1 MKTTLFYVFVAS
13 FFASVGA
20 FAPVP
25 LATRA
30 VGKKADAGTKV
41 IEKKAPTK
49 KVVEKKPVV
58 KKVAAKKP
66 AAKKTPA
73 KKPAAKKVVKK
84 AKKVVAKKSVA
95 KKASVKKVVT
105 PVKKVKKSGPPPSG
119 GYPSFRAST
128 ENWKP
133 FAGIS
138 GGGNKAPVGG
148 LKVPD
153 FSDPKLQ
160 IKRDPKVYAAAAQKR
175 KENLYG
181 SEFVYDDG
189 LTVLERKQRKTLP
202 TFLTGSA
209 KSQADESTIR
219 SDIEADTLIFG
230 LDPDRFQLLFISI
243 FGLFALVGCLSGT
256 LQL

>member
-1 MKTTLFYVFVAS
+1 MKTTLLYVFYAS
-13 FFASVGA
+13 LLASCGA
-20 FAPVP
+20 FTPAP

-30 VGKKADAGTKV
+30 VGKKAVANKGTKV
-41 IEKKAPTK
+41 LE
-49 KVVEKKPVV
+49 
-58 KKVAAKKP
+58 KKP
-66 AAKKTPA
+66 AAKKVLEKKPAVKVVA
-73 KKPAAKKVVKK
+73 KKPAAKKVVAKK
-84 AKKVVAKKSVA
+84 AKKIVAKKPAA
-95 KKASVKKVVT
+95 KKAAAKKVV
-105 PVKKVKKSGPPPSG
+105 PAANKVKKSGPPASG

-128 ENWKP
+128 EAWKP

-148 LKVPD
+148 LVVPD

-219 SDIEADTLIFG
+219 NDVVADSLIFG

-243 FGLFALVGCLSGT
+243 FGLFTLVGCLSGT